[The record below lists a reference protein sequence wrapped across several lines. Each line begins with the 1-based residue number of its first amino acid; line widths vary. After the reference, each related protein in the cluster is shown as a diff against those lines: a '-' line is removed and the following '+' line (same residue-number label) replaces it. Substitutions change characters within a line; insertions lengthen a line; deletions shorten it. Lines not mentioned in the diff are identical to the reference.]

1 MDGSEKSNK
10 NYLDWKWKYSI
21 YLGVKKE
28 GKGVTQSQIL
38 STSKT
43 QWLYAKGRCVHLP
56 GEVFY
61 QWR

>member
-1 MDGSEKSNK
+1 MVQKRAIRIILVESENVQ
-10 NYLDWKWKYSI
+10 SI
-21 YLGVKKE
+21 WVSKKE
-28 GKGVTQSQIL
+28 GKGVPQSQVL
-38 STSKT
+38 STSKI